1 MRRLAPLAAVV
12 VLAACGGES
21 RPVPPGAVALV
32 GDRAVTRA
40 ALGLELAHVRRVYAL
55 EQKTFPARGTG
66 AYREIQDNVV
76 RLLVDRARLE
86 VEAARE
92 GVSVTDAQVEARL
105 MRIKQSAF
113 GGDEERYRAQLIRT
127 GTTDAAVH
135 EAIRIALL
143 SDALVG
149 KHPKAPRVEYAAGFE
164 PAGTS

>member
-1 MRRLAPLAAVV
+1 MPLAAAV

-40 ALGLELAHVRRVYAL
+40 ALDLELAHVRRVYAL
-55 EQKTFPARGTG
+55 EQKSFPARGTG

-113 GGDEERYRAQLIRT
+113 GGDEERYRAQLLRT
-127 GTTDAAVH
+127 GTTDAGRA
-135 EAIRIALL
+135 RGDPGIALL